1 MNSTLF
7 IMSKNIINFLI
18 HFKVTYVEANVCLTY
33 ICIDVSQVKKLLI
46 DNKNTFRK

>member
-18 HFKVTYVEANVCLTY
+18 HFKVTYVEVCLTY